1 MPKYVNPGAAW
12 SMVAI
17 IALVILADFA
27 WFYYCGVESTFSLT
41 LRHAAERWGLLM
53 PAACFVAGLLA
64 GHFWF

>member
-1 MPKYVNPGAAW
+1 
-12 SMVAI
+12 MVAI
-17 IALVILADFA
+17 IALIVLADFA